1 MKRVTTTTTPTDTKG
16 FPFFFPLWERICQ
29 VSTHPTLFLHWQQT
43 CFECLCMNLTDVSDL
58 FQSESYLWL
67 GGARE
72 KKGKMYVYTACQ
84 ECCRG
89 ERQCVYDSTHHWV
102 NMSYIATLMRTGDP
116 EKQLMYSLER
126 HCNTTARCS
135 LHTTSGEL
143 RLMTEIIR
151 TPVFIGLRATQEV
164 KRAS

>member
-1 MKRVTTTTTPTDTKG
+1 MYTQRVRNVAVASANVCMTA
-16 FPFFFPLWERICQ
+16 RIT
-29 VSTHPTLFLHWQQT
+29 VST
-43 CFECLCMNLTDVSDL
+43 
-58 FQSESYLWL
+58 
-67 GGARE
+67 
-72 KKGKMYVYTACQ
+72 
-84 ECCRG
+84 
-89 ERQCVYDSTHHWV
+89 
-102 NMSYIATLMRTGDP
+102 SYIATLMRTGDP